1 MLFQKVFPAPFHYLT
16 VPVTLPQAFPDERW
30 DFAQLASINPVITF
44 TSTAIHKLL
53 HITPLHRLLITL
65 SWHMVTAA
73 VEPCLSSPQ
82 GKHSHLRAAPPRA
95 RIVTLLQQLPSFSL
109 AATQRWNPGWNHAF
123 AVTSPPMLFNPLSM
137 LPPGAQERQTW
148 SKQLKTYRDNLIWR
162 VGKRMRPL
170 KKH

>member
-30 DFAQLASINPVITF
+30 DFTQLASINPVITF
-44 TSTAIHKLL
+44 ISTATRKLL
-53 HITPLHRLLITL
+53 HITPLRRLLITL

-95 RIVTLLQQLPSFSL
+95 WVAMLLQQLPSFSV

-123 AVTSPPMLFNPLSM
+123 GVTSPPLST
-137 LPPGAQERQTW
+137 LPSGAQERQSW
-148 SKQLKTYRDNLIWR
+148 SRELKSYRDNLIWR

-170 KKH
+170 KKR